1 MAILEEKNVLKI
13 LQRKMAVLNSKV
25 ENLMEDGILQLY
37 MDLCELTEKI
47 KKNTKINPEI
57 I

>member
-13 LQRKMAVLNSKV
+13 LQKKITVLDSKV

-47 KKNTKINPEI
+47 KKNTKIKPEI